1 MSDIKMNKRD
11 GPPNI
16 DVNDDLEFEDGHESD
31 TLLKKKGST
40 PANYGSL
47 RPDDQHLL
55 ESTAESTAQR
65 LKGEHKLS
73 GNFTP
78 KTVDIPHNSLM
89 IHRNRSVSRMS
100 ISSTSSK
107 NFKPK
112 ISNRVPLLGLNGTP
126 RGSASRGGRKFSN
139 ASNYLLPRTTTVIEK
154 ENSTD
159 GSDSKELDAKSDI
172 SMS

>member
-1 MSDIKMNKRD
+1 MLNRK
-11 GPPNI
+11 
-16 DVNDDLEFEDGHESD
+16 
-31 TLLKKKGST
+31 
-40 PANYGSL
+40 
-47 RPDDQHLL
+47 
-55 ESTAESTAQR
+55 
-65 LKGEHKLS
+65 
-73 GNFTP
+73 
-78 KTVDIPHNSLM
+78 
-89 IHRNRSVSRMS
+89 RSVSRLS

-112 ISNRVPLLGLNGTP
+112 ISNRVPILGLNGTP
-126 RGSASRGGRKFSN
+126 KGSASRDKKFST